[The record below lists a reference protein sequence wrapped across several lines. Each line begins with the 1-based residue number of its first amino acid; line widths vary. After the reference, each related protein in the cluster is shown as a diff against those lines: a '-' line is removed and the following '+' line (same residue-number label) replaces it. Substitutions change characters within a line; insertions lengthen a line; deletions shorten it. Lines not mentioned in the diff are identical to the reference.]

1 MFGALCQFLLS
12 LLVQLLSWFG
22 ISFGAPVKEQEQAL
36 AQAQEQK
43 QDEPEQ
49 PSSSGPEPYSAESSQ
64 ALP

>member
-22 ISFGAPVKEQEQAL
+22 ISFGAPVKEQEQA
-36 AQAQEQK
+36 QEQQQQ

-49 PSSSGPEPYSAESSQ
+49 ASPVGPEPYSSESPQ
-64 ALP
+64 GLP